1 MTNREQII
9 FNSLLK
15 KSSELHKLNTSD
27 ISMVQVRENDI
38 LIWWKDRNEDYK
50 LKVINVNLLQP
61 VDDFIRESI
70 KEHREIVIE
79 EIID

>member
-15 KSSELHKLNTSD
+15 KSSGLNILNTND
-27 ISMVQVRENDI
+27 ISMIQVQENDI
-38 LIWWKDRNEDYK
+38 LIWWKDPNEDYK
-50 LKVINVNLLQP
+50 LKVININLLQP

-79 EIID
+79 QIID

>member
-79 EIID
+79 QIID